1 MTGNVWEWV
10 STPYAP
16 SNKTP
21 KTKTLRI
28 VKGGGWAS
36 DKKAAQI
43 SFRNVVYPTMKNP
56 AIGFRCAKS
65 N

>member
-1 MTGNVWEWV
+1 LKSQSNPVIRDLT
-10 STPYAP
+10 P
-16 SNKTP
+16 SNKEP
-21 KTKTLRI
+21 ESKTLRI

-36 DKKAAQI
+36 DKKSAQI
-43 SFRNVVYPTMKNP
+43 SFRNVVYPAMKKP